1 MSISNFCVSVLR
13 SLAPNYQRHFS
24 PQKIIL
30 YITVLLLTPFS
41 TFSNADSLVNGGVVS
56 SAIILPQQQHSYT
69 FAANANERININVT
83 DVDNTNFIPWVTIY
97 KPDGTYLAQSW
108 SQNVAVVDSI
118 VATQTGTYTVIVRDA
133 STGNASIGAYKI
145 YFSKAPNAVELGS
158 LINGGIQAE
167 FIDKGDIDTY
177 QISANAN
184 ERINI
189 NVTDVDNTN
198 FIPWVTIYKPDGTYL
213 TQSWSQYVAVVDS
226 VVATQT
232 GTYTVIVRDAS
243 TGNAST
249 GNYNLYYSKAPNA
262 FELGDLINGGIRAE
276 FIDKGDIDT
285 YQISANANE
294 RININVTDV
303 DNTNLIPWVT
313 IYKPDGTYLTQS
325 WSQNVA
331 VVDSVVATQTG
342 TYTVIVRDA
351 STGNA
356 STGNYN
362 LYYSK
367 APNAFELGDLINGGI
382 RAEFIDKGDI
392 DTYQI
397 SANANE
403 RININVTDVDNT
415 NLIPWVTIY
424 KPDGTY
430 LTQSWSQNV
439 AVVDSVVATQTGTY
453 TVIVRDASTGNASTG
468 NYHLYYAKAPQA
480 IELGELFNGGA
491 LLGFI
496 DKGDIDTFH
505 FSVSL
510 SEKISITIT
519 DLDNNSFIPRI
530 TLYYPDGTYFT
541 QSWNQN
547 TATLLNLS
555 PTQAGKITVL
565 IRDASTGNASTG
577 NYRVVLSKTLNTN

>member
-13 SLAPNYQRHFS
+13 SLAPNYQRHCS

-30 YITVLLLTPFS
+30 YITFLLLTPFS

-69 FAANANERININVT
+69 FA
-83 DVDNTNFIPWVTIY
+83 
-97 KPDGTYLAQSW
+97 
-108 SQNVAVVDSI
+108 
-118 VATQTGTYTVIVRDA
+118 
-133 STGNASIGAYKI
+133 
-145 YFSKAPNAVELGS
+145 
-158 LINGGIQAE
+158 
-167 FIDKGDIDTY
+167 
-177 QISANAN
+177 
-184 ERINI
+184 
-189 NVTDVDNTN
+189 
-198 FIPWVTIYKPDGTYL
+198 
-213 TQSWSQYVAVVDS
+213 
-226 VVATQT
+226 
-232 GTYTVIVRDAS
+232 
-243 TGNAST
+243 
-249 GNYNLYYSKAPNA
+249 
-262 FELGDLINGGIRAE
+262 
-276 FIDKGDIDT
+276 
-285 YQISANANE
+285 
-294 RININVTDV
+294 
-303 DNTNLIPWVT
+303 
-313 IYKPDGTYLTQS
+313 
-325 WSQNVA
+325 
-331 VVDSVVATQTG
+331 
-342 TYTVIVRDA
+342 
-351 STGNA
+351 
-356 STGNYN
+356 
-362 LYYSK
+362 
-367 APNAFELGDLINGGI
+367 
-382 RAEFIDKGDI
+382 
-392 DTYQI
+392 
-397 SANANE
+397 ANANE

-519 DLDNNSFIPRI
+519 DLDNNSFIPWI